1 MSLKERLTPD
11 SYLSDDGDVLPFA
24 DIEDAFDR
32 PPVSNASIIQGMRNL
47 EQHLEEQRLEQQAE
61 SDVLHM
67 RERLVAKAA
76 MASAGAYTPLSEL
89 TQTRLDIL
97 DAVSGMSMYRGG
109 ENGGYQSS
117 DFQRRYGLNAPDV
130 ENGARKNHRILVNR
144 VFPELLRASQ
154 LVSAGFERYE
164 VEDMVN
170 STRMQLMK
178 DLGGPENENARRRIR
193 TKLKRP

>member
-11 SYLSDDGDVLPFA
+11 SYLSDDGDVLPYA
-24 DIEDAFDR
+24 DIEGTFDR
-32 PPVSNASIIQGMRNL
+32 PPVSNASIVQGMRNL
-47 EQHLEEQRLEQQAE
+47 EEHLEEQALERQAE
-61 SDVLHM
+61 DDARLL
-67 RERLVAKAA
+67 RERLVAEAA
-76 MASAGAYTPLSEL
+76 LATAGAYTPLGEL

-97 DAVSGMSMYRGG
+97 DAISGMSMYRGG

-117 DFQRRYGLNAPDV
+117 DFQRRYGLDAPDV

-154 LVSAGFERYE
+154 LVDAGFERYE

-178 DLGGPENENARRRIR
+178 DFGGPENENARRRMR
-193 TKLKRP
+193 TQLKRK